1 MGFRFRKSLNLGGG
15 FRINFS
21 KSGIGYS
28 WGVKGYRVTKTAKG
42 TVRQTLSIPGTGI
55 SYVEEQSLKKQDK
68 QGRLPN
74 KEFTDDIISKMSFK
88 LAFIIAITLAIL
100 ITIISYFVDEGKQ
113 SHDVFQKLNSNQGT
127 EFIAEKY
134 HSKSL

>member
-28 WGVKGYRVTKTAKG
+28 WGVKGYRITKTAKG

-55 SYVEEQSLKKQDK
+55 SYVEEQSLKNQNKNH
-68 QGRLPN
+68 N
-74 KEFTDDIISKMSFK
+74 KEFLSNTIEEKMTFR
-88 LAFIIAITLAIL
+88 LAFIISLTLAII
-100 ITIISYFVDEGKQ
+100 ITIISYFVDDETK
-113 SHDVFQKLNSNQGT
+113 SYDIYKNQNT
-127 EFIAEKY
+127 EFITAKY
-134 HSKSL
+134 HSNN